1 MSGYGGQSGYS
12 GGGYGGGGYGNG
24 DYDDQGY
31 SNSDDNN
38 AQFNAEDF
46 EQELQEFNS
55 DYDNFDHDQVNNFLA
70 FLEYLSNDKS
80 IDTTHNQALTEGMHY
95 LQEAL
100 YNEGHGGH
108 DFYKTEVTSCIRQLV
123 QTGHCEHIL
132 AFLNQL
138 VEEERYST
146 PIRVRKMGSTA
157 KDMVAKVAMVD
168 KAMDNTVKATG
179 NIAKATTTMAKAMM
193 TVLEGMAGKATMMV
207 RVAMAGKGMDSRAMA
222 LAMAVRRDIETEVSV
237 DRQLDFFNTLTLS
250 LLPPLTEP

>member
-138 VEEERYST
+138 VEEEVGFRTHGPLLGVMSDIAEILDSNTGTQDGQYGQGHGGQSGYGGQGYGQHGQGYGQHSQGYDDYGQGYDD
-146 PIRVRKMGSTA
+146 GSGGYGGQGY
-157 KDMVAKVAMVD
+157 DD
-168 KAMDNTVKATG
+168 GTG
-179 NIAKATTTMAKAMM
+179 
-193 TVLEGMAGKATMMV
+193 GYGGQGYGQQGYGSGYGGQAGY
-207 RVAMAGKGMDSRAMA
+207 
-222 LAMAVRRDIETEVSV
+222 
-237 DRQLDFFNTLTLS
+237 
-250 LLPPLTEP
+250 